1 MIALCKLGPPGQ
13 SLNQPKL
20 LGLLAQ
26 LKGGRGLCILGSVL
40 PGRVVKDA
48 KTQKVAEKSLRRQRD
63 ENKVRGFTQVIMCPD
78 VDAGLTSLIQT
89 AGLGGLAPNTLLL
102 GWSRNWDKDPARAP
116 RMCKLLLEAQ
126 AYKMAV
132 VAVKGVEHV
141 PDSAGRMFRP
151 MDLWWVM
158 HDGGLQLLLSTVL
171 RKSRVWQSTAL
182 RVFCVVHGDEEDPT
196 ALQKKMA
203 EFLYKMRI
211 DAEVKVVVLAEAPT
225 RPASATTSSA
235 AAATAPTGSR
245 RRRAARRRRARTCR
259 RCAAAPPSPR
269 TASTSRATP
278 ATRRRWWRGR
288 TPRTAA

>member
-1 MIALCKLGPPGQ
+1 MRGHGGVAL
-13 SLNQPKL
+13 
-20 LGLLAQ
+20 
-26 LKGGRGLCILGSVL
+26 
-40 PGRVVKDA
+40 
-48 KTQKVAEKSLRRQRD
+48 AEKSLRRQRD

-158 HDGGLQLLLSTVL
+158 HDGGLQLLLQRREEGLLERVPLVRLGAADGLDLRLERVVGDVARRPLRHHAVFEVRAELHAVQLVPYFFCGASRRLLASTV
-171 RKSRVWQSTAL
+171 
-182 RVFCVVHGDEEDPT
+182 RVFT
-196 ALQKKMA
+196 
-203 EFLYKMRI
+203 
-211 DAEVKVVVLAEAPT
+211 
-225 RPASATTSSA
+225 
-235 AAATAPTGSR
+235 
-245 RRRAARRRRARTCR
+245 
-259 RCAAAPPSPR
+259 PPSP
-269 TASTSRATP
+269 TS
-278 ATRRRWWRGR
+278 
-288 TPRTAA
+288 